1 MLHLIKKQQNCVCH
15 SSESFMSKNILST
28 ILLVILPVSFLF
40 AQSSSDPLHWT
51 APVKVKSENI
61 FMLWG
66 QQDQSGARISHQK
79 IYRYKLNNS
88 GLSVNHRLSPS
99 QNHQDTKAY
108 LSGNKQMD
116 AASGY
121 FANSLF
127 EDVVAA
133 WEGPSQS
140 IQVLISH
147 FDSTANVWTQSS
159 DLTIPGPV
167 VASTG
172 GQNGRIYVRT
182 GDFLGNGRDQFVV
195 AYEGSDSKIHLLV
208 YSVDDN
214 LTPHLIA
221 SIADESLTS
230 SQSQYDRFSITT
242 GDLNNDG
249 KDEIIL
255 DGIGQNGG
263 WDIYAKVYEVSGS
276 SITAEAK
283 TVVFREPS
291 NYNIQAPEFGI
302 TAGNFKK
309 NGSDQVALVCAA
321 NQSSG
326 NNAYVFTYMLEA
338 SQDLSSLTYDP
349 TKRDSVEIGTNGS
362 ITAFSIS
369 SGDLN
374 NDGRDELVY
383 DLDDAIYVYSSDDNL
398 NLTHHPTLN
407 GLSGGLDD
415 YELSYDFMKVG
426 DLDEDGSSDIVVEK
440 DVYNNNDPNHWL
452 KVAVYGVSQNLSSDT
467 LLATVQTDTT
477 TNSGFSSY
485 YHYALALGTYN
496 GANFTL
502 GAPHHFVKKDV
513 VQPLVVLNTPP
524 IHFDVLNGT
533 NYDLADCFSGNG
545 CTFNSTYEQQ
555 SSSTINLETQTHN
568 DVSDAAG
575 IDLSGNVAV
584 TATASAE
591 FLGAGAQLSV
601 SVATNFELKMEK
613 TWGYSFAND
622 NSTSYTTKLDIGV
635 SAKGDDQIYA
645 TTTSYNIWAYPVY
658 GGNNPNPIDYI
669 NFTSPISTLGSWF
682 PSKTYASNN
691 YVPDHEVGNILS
703 YLPSKEAIT
712 NPAIDSS
719 IVSVPQSQG
728 LPISGQ
734 SGSYWDLNY
743 SKYTQSSLSS
753 TWNSGWDVNIN
764 MGGALSSTGDFSH
777 MNTSTTTISNGFD
790 LRATFGSLVDS
801 LGSEAG
807 YTVYPYAYRSK
818 NGAIVIDYAVDPVM
832 GGSGSPSWWQ
842 KEYGN
847 EPDPT
852 FILPWFYDAQKG
864 ITLSEPAKRYQTTD
878 IFYNNSNPS
887 PGDTLTVSARIRN
900 FSLKSTIKPVAVR
913 FYLGD
918 PNNGGVPLAD
928 VNGDTLVSTADTIG
942 ARRYADVA
950 FHWKVPASVPGT
962 FLYSGNTVRI
972 YAIIDPTNQIT
983 EVHENNNM
991 GWSPLEI
998 SGITTAIQKNPV
1010 GSQLPSSI
1018 KLYPNYPNPFNPTT
1032 TIHYALPASGNVRLT
1047 VYNILGRQVAQ
1058 LVDRRQAAGNHEI
1071 RFNASQLSSG
1081 VYFYRLRVNSIVR
1094 TGKMMLIK

>member
-1 MLHLIKKQQNCVCH
+1 M
-15 SSESFMSKNILST
+15 
-28 ILLVILPVSFLF
+28 F
-40 AQSSSDPLHWT
+40 AQSSTDPLHWT
-51 APVKVKSENI
+51 APVKVKSNNI
-61 FMLWG
+61 FLLWG
-66 QQDQSGARISHQK
+66 QQNQNGARISHQK

-88 GLSVNHRLSPS
+88 GLSANQRLSAS
-99 QNHQDTKAY
+99 QNHQDTKAD

-121 FANSLF
+121 FTNSLF
-127 EDVVAA
+127 EDAVAA

-167 VASTG
+167 VASTS

-182 GDFLGNGRDQFVV
+182 GDFLGNGKDQFVI
-195 AYEGSDSKIHLLV
+195 AYEGSDSKIHLMV

-221 SIADESLTS
+221 SVADESLTS

-255 DGIGQNGG
+255 DGIGQSGG

-276 SITAEAK
+276 SIIPKAK

-309 NGSDQVALVCAA
+309 NGSDQVGLVCAA
-321 NQSSG
+321 NQYDG

-349 TKRDSVEIGTNGS
+349 TKRDSVEIGTSGS
-362 ITAFSIS
+362 ITDFCIS

-383 DLDDAIYVYSSDDNL
+383 DLNDAIHVYSTDDNL
-398 NLTHHPTLN
+398 NLTYHQTLS
-407 GLSGGLDD
+407 GLSGGGDD
-415 YELSYDFMKVG
+415 YELTYDFMKVG

-440 DVYNNNDPNHWL
+440 DMYGNGTNHWL
-452 KVAVYGVSQNLSSDT
+452 EVAAYGISQDLSSHS

-477 TNSGFSSY
+477 TDSGFSSY

-502 GAPHHFVKKDV
+502 GAPHHSIQNNI

-533 NYDLADCFSGNG
+533 KYDLSDCFSGNG

-555 SSSTINLETQTHN
+555 RSSSVYLETQTHN
-568 DVSDAAG
+568 AVADAAG

-613 TWGYSFAND
+613 TWGSSFAND
-622 NSTSYTTKLDIGV
+622 KSTASTTKLDIAV

-645 TTTSYNIWAYPVY
+645 TTSSYSTWTYPVY
-658 GGNNPNPIDYI
+658 GGNNPTPIDYI
-669 NFTSPISTLGSWF
+669 NFTSPTSTLGKWF
-682 PSKTYASNN
+682 PSKSYASNN
-691 YVPDHEVGNILS
+691 YVPNHEVGNVLS
-703 YLPSKEAIT
+703 YLPSKRAIT

-719 IVSVPQSQG
+719 IVSISNTQG

-734 SGSYWDLNY
+734 SGSSWELNY
-743 SKYTQSSLSS
+743 TKYAKSSLSS

-764 MGGALSSTGDFSH
+764 MGGGAFKSTGDFSH
-777 MNTSTTTISNGFD
+777 MNTNTTTISQGFD
-790 LRATFGSLVDS
+790 LKATFGSLVDS
-801 LGSEAG
+801 LGGEAG

-818 NGAIVIDYAVDPVM
+818 KGAIVIDYAVDPVI

-852 FILPWFYDAQKG
+852 FILPWFYDPQKG
-864 ITLSEPAKRYQTTD
+864 ITLSEPSKRYQTTD
-878 IFYNNSNPS
+878 IFYNNPNPS
-887 PGDTLTVSARIRN
+887 PGDTLTISARVRN
-900 FSLKSTIKPVAVR
+900 FSLKNTIKPVAVR

-918 PNNGGVPLAD
+918 PTNGGIPLVD
-928 VNGDTLVSTADTIG
+928 VKGDTLVSTADTIG
-942 ARRYADVA
+942 ARRYADVQ
-950 FHWKVPASVPGT
+950 FHWKVPATVPAA
-962 FLYSGNTVRI
+962 FLYGGNIVRI
-972 YAIIDPTNQIT
+972 YAVIDPNNQIT

-991 GWSPLEI
+991 GWSPLKV
-998 SGITTAIQKNPV
+998 SGIVTAIQKNPE

-1032 TIHYALPASGNVRLT
+1032 TIHYALPASGNVKLT
-1047 VYNILGRQVAQ
+1047 VYNILGRQVAR
-1058 LVDRRQAAGNHEI
+1058 LVDGRQSAGNHQI

-1081 VYFYRLRVNSIVR
+1081 VYFYRLQVNNIVR

>member
-1 MLHLIKKQQNCVCH
+1 
-15 SSESFMSKNILST
+15 MSKNILST
-28 ILLVILPVSFLF
+28 ILFVLLPVSFLF

-51 APVKVKSENI
+51 APVKVKSDNI

-66 QQDQSGARISHQK
+66 QQNTSGARISNQK
-79 IYRYKLNNS
+79 IYRYNLSNNKLS
-88 GLSVNHRLSPS
+88 ADQRLSAT
-99 QNHQDTKAY
+99 QDHQDPNAN
-108 LSGNKQMD
+108 LSGNQQMD

-121 FANSLF
+121 FTNSLF
-127 EDVVAA
+127 ENVVAA
-133 WEGPSQS
+133 WEGPNQS
-140 IQVLISH
+140 IQIMIPH
-147 FDSTANVWTQSS
+147 FDSTANAWSQSS
-159 DLTIPGPV
+159 ELTIPGPV
-167 VASTG
+167 VANSG
-172 GQNGRIYVRT
+172 GQKGRIYVRT

-195 AYEGSDSKIHLLV
+195 AYEGSDSKIHLMV

-242 GDLNNDG
+242 GDLNGNG

-263 WDIYAKVYEVSGS
+263 WDIYSKVYEVSGS
-276 SITAEAK
+276 SIIPEAR

-302 TAGNFKK
+302 TSGQFKMD
-309 NGSDQVALVCAA
+309 GEDQVALVCAA
-321 NQSSG
+321 NQYDG

-338 SQDLSSLTYDP
+338 SKDLSSLTYDP
-349 TKRDSVEIGTNGS
+349 TKRDSIEIGTSGS
-362 ITAFSIS
+362 ITDFSIS

-374 NDGRDELVY
+374 NDGRAELVY
-383 DLDDAIYVYSSDDNL
+383 DLNDAIHVYSTDDNL
-398 NLTHHPTLN
+398 NLTYHQTLS
-407 GLSGGLDD
+407 GLSGGADD

-426 DLDEDGSSDIVVEK
+426 DLNEDGSSNIVVEK
-440 DVYNNNDPNHWL
+440 DMYGNGTNHWL
-452 KVAVYGVSQNLSSDT
+452 EVAAYGISQDLSSHS

-477 TNSGFSSY
+477 TDSGFGSY
-485 YHYALALGTYN
+485 YHYALALGTFN

-502 GAPHHFVKKDV
+502 GAPRHFVRNDV

-524 IHFDVLNGT
+524 IHFDMLNGT
-533 NYDLADCFSGNG
+533 KYDLSDCFSGNG

-555 SSSTINLETQTHN
+555 SQSTINLETQTHN

-575 IDLSGNVAV
+575 VDLSGNISV
-584 TATASAE
+584 TATLSAE
-591 FLGAGAQLSV
+591 FLGAGAQVSV
-601 SVATNFELKMEK
+601 GVATNFEEKVEK
-613 TWGYSFAND
+613 TWGSSFSND
-622 NSTSYTTKLDIGV
+622 NTTSYTTKLDIGV
-635 SAKGDDQIYA
+635 SAEGDDQIYA
-645 TTTSYNIWAYPVY
+645 TTSSYDIWAYPVY
-658 GGNNPNPIDYI
+658 GGNNPTPIDYI

-682 PSKTYASNN
+682 PSKTYATNN
-691 YVPDHEVGNILS
+691 YVPNHEVGNILS
-703 YLPSKEAIT
+703 YLPSKEAIS
-712 NPAIDSS
+712 NPDIDSS

-743 SKYTQSSLSS
+743 SKYTQSTLSS
-753 TWNSGWDVNIN
+753 TWNSGWDTNID
-764 MGGALSSTGDFSH
+764 MGAAYSSTGDNSH
-777 MNTSTTTISNGFD
+777 MNTTTTTISNGFD

-801 LGSEAG
+801 LGSEAA
-807 YTVYPYAYRSK
+807 YTVYPYAFRSK
-818 NGAIVIDYAVDPVM
+818 EGAIVIDYAVDPVT

-852 FILPWFYDAQKG
+852 FILPWFYDPQKG
-864 ITLSEPAKRYQTTD
+864 ITLSENAKRYQTTD
-878 IFYNNSNPS
+878 IFYDNSNPS
-887 PGDTLTVSARIRN
+887 PGDTLTISARIRN
-900 FSLKSTIKPVAVR
+900 FSLAGTLKPVSVR

-918 PNNGGVPLAD
+918 PNNGGIPIVD
-928 VNGDTLVSTADTIG
+928 TNGDTVITTANTIG
-942 ARRYADVA
+942 ARSYADVH
-950 FHWKVPASVPGT
+950 FHWKVPPTVPGT
-962 FLYSGNTVRI
+962 LLYSGNTVRI
-972 YAIIDPTNQIT
+972 YGVIDPNNQIT

-991 GWSPLEI
+991 GWSALEV
-998 SGITTAIQKNPV
+998 SGITTAIQKDPDGN
-1010 GSQLPSSI
+1010 QLPTSV

-1047 VYNILGRQVAQ
+1047 VYNILGRKIAQ
-1058 LVDRRQAAGNHEI
+1058 LVDGRQTAGNHDI

-1081 VYFYRLRVNSIVR
+1081 VYFYRLQVNNFVR